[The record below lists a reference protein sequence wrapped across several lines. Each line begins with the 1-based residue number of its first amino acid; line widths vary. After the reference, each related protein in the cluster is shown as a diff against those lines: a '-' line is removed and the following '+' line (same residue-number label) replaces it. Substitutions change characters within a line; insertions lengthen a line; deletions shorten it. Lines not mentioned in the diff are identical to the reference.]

1 MNAKFTH
8 ILTNSSFSDLI
19 SFWAKFLGDFA
30 GTVNTKAFDPNRFNF
45 TLNKLLPKL
54 SRWLVIMTLF
64 SLIVTTSWDSNI
76 ITHTIDGRV
85 GFQSVLNVHFLVYLF
100 GSYLLRI
107 PIDFFNTSIAPS
119 ASRSWRFSR
128 AIFLSLSLAKL
139 PEPRPNSPV
148 SVTTSLI
155 ILNQSLYL
163 TCTLFI
169 LGPYKKL
176 TYSSYEISQFF
187 SF

>member
-1 MNAKFTH
+1 MEH
-8 ILTNSSFSDLI
+8 YTNSGRNPSSLFFVAVIKGANRFFNEFNLI
-19 SFWAKFLGDFA
+19 IPLFMYFLIISSVLWHGLTSPINPKNNLTYWTKFLGDFA
-30 GTVNTKAFDPNRFNF
+30 GTVNTKAFEPNCFNF

-107 PIDFFNTSIAPS
+107 PIDFLILRSLLVLIAGKIT
-119 ASRSWRFSR
+119 R
-128 AIFLSLSLAKL
+128 ATAKL
-139 PEPRPNSPV
+139 P
-148 SVTTSLI
+148 SLSKQ
-155 ILNQSLYL
+155 LNPFMMY
-163 TCTLFI
+163 
-169 LGPYKKL
+169 
-176 TYSSYEISQFF
+176 
-187 SF
+187 